1 MESAA
6 AASLNLLL
14 RGGSVMLL
22 ALMAALLWRAQR
34 HKPAARLGAGF
45 AIGVAAAT
53 LAAAPGFGALPAL
66 PRAVISGVAAGS
78 MVVFWLFTRALLDDG
93 FALRR
98 WHGAVWG
105 VLAALGVL
113 ACLSRPPLAAPLA
126 WTMGLSPVF
135 WSLLAIVQSLAHWR
149 EDLVEGRRRLRAVIV
164 AATALYTIGQL
175 AAALLV
181 GVDLKTIIESSANAA
196 GTAALAA
203 FFAWQLLQWRGS
215 ALFEETGTGTGTGTV
230 TETRAKAEAVG
241 AAPATTPAP
250 DARQVATLQSLMT
263 VQRIYREPSLTVAA
277 LALRMGLPEHRLRR
291 LINQGLGHRHF
302 SAFLNAYRIGDAKQA
317 LADPRQADVPVL
329 TIAMDVGFQ
338 SIGPFNRA
346 FKADTGLTPT
356 EFRRSQVPRA
366 ADPVAVN
373 TPEHAE
379 T

>member
-1 MESAA
+1 MGSGAA
-6 AASLNLLL
+6 DSLNLLL
-14 RGGSVMLL
+14 RGGSVLLL
-22 ALMAALLWRAQR
+22 ALIAALLWRDQR
-34 HKPAARLGAGF
+34 RKLAARLGAAF
-45 AIGVAAAT
+45 AMGVAAAT
-53 LAAAPGFGALPAL
+53 LAATPGFTALPAV
-66 PRAVISGVAAGS
+66 PRAAISAVAAGG
-78 MVVFWLFTRALLDDG
+78 MFVFWLFTRALLDDDG
-93 FALRR
+93 FTLRR
-98 WHGAVWG
+98 WHAAVWI

-113 ACLSRPPLAAPLA
+113 ACLTHPPLAAPLA
-126 WTMGLSPVF
+126 WTMGLSPVL
-135 WSLLAIVQSLAHWR
+135 WSLLAIAQSLSHWR

-175 AAALLV
+175 LAALLTGFELRTV
-181 GVDLKTIIESSANAA
+181 VESSANAA
-196 GTAALAA
+196 GTAALTV
-203 FFAWQLLQWRGS
+203 FFAWQLLGWRGS
-215 ALFEETGTGTGTGTV
+215 VLFEETEAQTVPVRSAPGT
-230 TETRAKAEAVG
+230 
-241 AAPATTPAP
+241 PP

-317 LADPRQADVPVL
+317 LSDPRQAEVPVL

-356 EFRRSQVPRA
+356 EFRRTRTARSAEPATADA
-366 ADPVAVN
+366 AEP
-373 TPEHAE
+373 AE